1 MWQHQQLGLLG
12 KFDLI
17 KCIVEVKAEA
27 VWRFR
32 AKCVFMNEF
41 ESTFK
46 AFLVL
51 LTLGTPKTMYIM
63 LFYSGRWVQ
72 TTCMN

>member
-1 MWQHQQLGLLG
+1 
-12 KFDLI
+12 
-17 KCIVEVKAEA
+17 
-27 VWRFR
+27 
-32 AKCVFMNEF
+32 MNEF

-63 LFYSGRWVQ
+63 LFKSTNNLHELKMEVKL
-72 TTCMN
+72 